1 MQGFGNNIYN
11 NAHDIIVWDSKEGNN
26 NVDRGTVVTA
36 DASDVGNGGG
46 NISEGGGGVEYG
58 AGYLL
63 TYTHTPLGV
72 RNISHNNIKHNRD
85 SDMDMENKNDTQ
97 RGYL

>member
-46 NISEGGGGVEYG
+46 GGVNM
-58 AGYLL
+58 
-63 TYTHTPLGV
+63 V
-72 RNISHNNIKHNRD
+72 
-85 SDMDMENKNDTQ
+85 
-97 RGYL
+97 